1 MLAVSIH
8 LGDKSSSYMICF
20 PALQMKASGPA
31 LQSDQPCVSPLLPLA
46 GMIFSAT
53 WLNDAHCQALWSKQ
67 WYKSLCTMGQSSLS
81 RVHCC
86 NDKISERTFK
96 VFSFPCELTQAEHDL
111 RSCCVIKVVQHSKSR
126 VSEGL
131 TTPIIML
138 EALRDMR
145 DASLSYLC
153 QISET

>member
-1 MLAVSIH
+1 
-8 LGDKSSSYMICF
+8 MIRF

-67 WYKSLCTMGQSSLS
+67 WYKSLCTMGQSRVSG
-81 RVHCC
+81 VHCC

-96 VFSFPCELTQAEHDL
+96 VFSFPCELTQVKHDL
-111 RSCCVIKVVQHSKSR
+111 RSCCVMKVVQHSEVT

-131 TTPIIML
+131 TMPIIMQ
-138 EALRDMR
+138 EALRDMS
-145 DASLSYLC
+145 DASLSFQC
-153 QISET
+153 RISET